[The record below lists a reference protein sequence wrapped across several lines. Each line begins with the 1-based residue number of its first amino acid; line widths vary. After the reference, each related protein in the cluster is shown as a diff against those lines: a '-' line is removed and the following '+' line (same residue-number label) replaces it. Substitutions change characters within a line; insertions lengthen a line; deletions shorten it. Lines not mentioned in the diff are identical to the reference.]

1 MEYLLSQYQSP
12 ANTQPDR
19 EGNTPLHEAV
29 QSSRAPAAI
38 ALLLAQGF
46 RLEQRN
52 YKCHTAIQHAA
63 LWGTVPAVKM
73 LLERDPRAIAWRD
86 KDGRDMLA
94 LARQTDNVDV
104 ETWLEK
110 QYGEEGAGA
119 QDVSMVCDTGCISAG
134 IKVWRTVRTI
144 GTPSVVIQVLL
155 ALLLGY
161 LLSSRLG

>member
-1 MEYLLSQYQSP
+1 M
-12 ANTQPDR
+12 
-19 EGNTPLHEAV
+19 
-29 QSSRAPAAI
+29 
-38 ALLLAQGF
+38 
-46 RLEQRN
+46 
-52 YKCHTAIQHAA
+52 
-63 LWGTVPAVKM
+63 KM